1 MPYQLVAQ
9 HTDRAHPVLTRPG
22 FAAPNE
28 LTASADLEEVGLV
41 VTFAVRV
48 AVGGTY
54 HVVRLG
60 VQPRG
65 MGTQPV
71 ITSRALRA
79 IRLDEL
85 AREAVR
91 KLERPVVMR
100 EDYAPGAFQIID
112 DPERIWANYGSFR
125 DITNPEDLIWVSRPV
140 LGQRRAPREQAE
152 IAARLY
158 TEAVAS
164 GSRAPTQAVA
174 DQLGY
179 SRSQVSRM
187 IRTARDLGLLGNT
200 STPAAPGATV
210 PTEQVSRVKPE
221 PGLSIFRD
229 PNGPRPWE
237 RNEGKE
243 SSANDQDD

>member
-1 MPYQLVAQ
+1 MAYQLVAK
-9 HTDRAHPVLTRPG
+9 HTDRAYPVLTRPG

-28 LTASADLEEVGLV
+28 LTASADLEDIGLV

-54 HVVRLG
+54 HVVRLD

-71 ITSRALRA
+71 ITARALRA

-100 EDYAPGAFQIID
+100 EDHAAGAFQITD

-125 DITNPEDLIWVSRPV
+125 DITNPEDHIWVSRPV
-140 LGQRRAPREQAE
+140 LGQRRTPREQAE

-158 TEAVAS
+158 AEAVAS

-179 SRSQVSRM
+179 SRSQASRM
-187 IRTARDLGLLGNT
+187 IRTARDLGLLGDQ
-200 STPAAPGATV
+200 APHRG
-210 PTEQVSRVKPE
+210 P
-221 PGLSIFRD
+221 SIFRD

-237 RNEGKE
+237 ENEGNRPD
-243 SSANDQDD
+243 ANDQDD